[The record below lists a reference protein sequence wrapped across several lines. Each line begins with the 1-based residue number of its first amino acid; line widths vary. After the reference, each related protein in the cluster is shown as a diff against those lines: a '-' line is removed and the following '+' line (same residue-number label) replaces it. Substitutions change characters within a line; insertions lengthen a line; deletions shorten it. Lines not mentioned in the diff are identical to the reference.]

1 MKKIV
6 LTLSAATF
14 LLGIMGNANATTFY
28 EEYTGSQYVG
38 ENHSFNFGFDLWY
51 ENNLTGTTT
60 DSSLTLTQD
69 AEGAFGQWDAA
80 SINIDFYSEDW
91 AKETAA
97 IELTAWD
104 VAGDPA
110 NSFSLGSISGYL
122 GGWGNGGQ
130 TYSYS
135 YDFNAVQVDAFD
147 EWGWGNVMITASST
161 GLLNYND
168 FAITKVGMEVNTAP
182 VPEPAT
188 MLLFGTGLIGLIG
201 YSRKR
206 GQKS

>member
-1 MKKIV
+1 MKKI
-6 LTLSAATF
+6 LAATMA
-14 LLGIMGNANATTFY
+14 LGMLAWAGSALATTY
-28 EEYTGSQYVG
+28 TEEYTGYQYVG
-38 ENHSFNFGFDLWY
+38 ENQSFNFGFDLWY
-51 ENNLTGTTT
+51 NNSDTLTTT
-60 DSSLTLTQD
+60 NSALSLTQD
-69 AEGAFGQWDAA
+69 AEGAFGLWDDA
-80 SINIDFYSEDW
+80 SLYIDFYSEDW
-91 AKETAA
+91 ASETAA
-97 IELTAWD
+97 IELTAWNST
-104 VAGDPA
+104 GPA
-110 NSFSLGSISGYL
+110 DSFSLGSVSGYL

-130 TYSYS
+130 TYNYS
-135 YDFNAVQVDAFD
+135 YDFTAQQVDAFA

-161 GLLNYND
+161 GWWNYND